1 MRLSYYTIDDL
12 RLGHDPRGVTGWRLS
27 QFLNWRDA
35 LGHYHSLPND
45 RVKEFGL
52 SNGMQV
58 LQLVRCL
65 PLFPGDRRGHD
76 VLLTDGIVQSLWG
89 AEPRVAE
96 TARTVVARLD
106 IRYCLDHN
114 RIVPAPEPLPEHL
127 EDVRLPDGASAVR
140 RVRVA
145 GEGWLTPEELERRY
159 APAIR
164 DYRYPLV
171 LMYLVDAVAADGQPR
186 TQEVT
191 PWAYR
196 RLERRAKQRACQNKL

>member
-27 QFLNWRDA
+27 QFLSWRDA
-35 LGHYHSLPND
+35 LEHYRSLPNT
-45 RVKEFGL
+45 RVKEFGM

-65 PLFPGDRRGHD
+65 PLFPDDRNGHD
-76 VLLTDGIVQSLWG
+76 VLLTDGIVQPLWR
-89 AEPRVAE
+89 AEPRAAE
-96 TARTVVARLD
+96 TARTVVAHLD
-106 IRYCLDHN
+106 IRYCLDHD

-127 EDVRLPDGASAVR
+127 EDARLPDGASAVR

-145 GEGWLTPEELERRY
+145 GEGWLTPKELERRS
-159 APAIR
+159 ASDIR